1 MKLIT
6 LFDEKN
12 YNQRSGIV
20 RKVVVAIIIK
30 DGKVALVKSLKE
42 NHYKFPGGRIKPNK
56 SHIDTIIR
64 KTKEETGLIKAPI
77 SRHWIM
83 NIEASNR
90 IIEKI
95 KR

>member
-20 RKVVVAIIIK
+20 SKVVVAIIIK

-42 NHYKFPGGRIKPNK
+42 NYYKFLGGGIELNK

-64 KTKEETGLIKAPI
+64 
-77 SRHWIM
+77 
-83 NIEASNR
+83 
-90 IIEKI
+90 
-95 KR
+95 